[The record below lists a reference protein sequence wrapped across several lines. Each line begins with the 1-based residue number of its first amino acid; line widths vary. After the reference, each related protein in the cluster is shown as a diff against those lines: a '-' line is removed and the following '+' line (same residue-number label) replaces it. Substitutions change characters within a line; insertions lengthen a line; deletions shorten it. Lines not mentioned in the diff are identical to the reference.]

1 MTHQDA
7 YQNDLAY
14 IHDTGFG
21 GFARGS
27 APGLLSLLQENG
39 ITEGIVVDLGC
50 GSGIWT
56 RALADSG
63 YEVVG
68 VDLSPAMIEIARQR
82 VPEAKFHVQSFVEF
96 PIPVCRAV
104 TALGEVFN
112 YLFDPKNS
120 LRTLRRVCKGVFDA
134 LTPNGLLV
142 FDVAAP
148 GRCKGIKQRFMEG
161 DDWTCLVEVNQ
172 DIAKQRLTRRIVSFR
187 KVGDTYRRREES
199 HTQQLYPGARIAEM
213 LRDIGFRVRMVR
225 SYGDFPLAERVVGVV
240 ARKPEPRPGR
250 TRHPEGHLPD
260 GPRRPI
266 RRRGG

>member
-1 MTHQDA
+1 MNRTDA

-21 GFARGS
+21 EFANSS
-27 APGLLSLLQENG
+27 APGLLSLLRENG
-39 ITEGIVVDLGC
+39 ITKGIIVDLGC
-50 GSGIWT
+50 GSGIWA

-68 VDLSPAMIEIARQR
+68 VDISPAMIEIARQR
-82 VPEAKFHVQSFVEF
+82 VPEAKFHVHSFVEF
-96 PIPVCRAV
+96 PIPACRAV

-134 LTPNGLLV
+134 LTPKGLLV

-161 DDWTCLVEVNQ
+161 DDWTCLVELHQ
-172 DIAKQRLTRRIVSFR
+172 DVAKQRLTRRIVSFR
-187 KVGDTYRRREES
+187 KVGDTYRRHEES
-199 HTQQLYPGARIAEM
+199 HTQQLYPGAKIAEM
-213 LRDIGFRVRMVR
+213 LRGIGFRVKQVR
-225 SYGDFPLAERVVGVV
+225 RFGEYCLSPAVVGFV
-240 ARKPEPRPGR
+240 ARKP
-250 TRHPEGHLPD
+250 
-260 GPRRPI
+260 
-266 RRRGG
+266 

>member
-1 MTHQDA
+1 MTDA
-7 YQNDLAY
+7 YQDDLAY

-27 APGLLSLLQENG
+27 APGLLSLLRGNG
-39 ITEGIVVDLGC
+39 ITDGIVVDLGC
-50 GSGIWT
+50 GSGIWA

-68 VDLSPAMIEIARQR
+68 VDISPAMIELARHR
-82 VPEAKFHVQSFVEF
+82 VPQARFHVQSFVEF
-96 PIPVCRAV
+96 PVPACRAV

-161 DDWTCLVEVNQ
+161 ADWTCLVEFHQ
-172 DIAKQRLTRRIVSFR
+172 DLAKQRLTRRIVSFR
-187 KVGDTYRRREES
+187 RIGDTYRRHEES

-213 LRDIGFRVRMVR
+213 LRSIGFRVKQARRIGEYCLSPGV
-225 SYGDFPLAERVVGVV
+225 LAFV
-240 ARKPEPRPGR
+240 ARKP
-250 TRHPEGHLPD
+250 
-260 GPRRPI
+260 
-266 RRRGG
+266 